1 MPYALKSSG
10 VGLGLLLLVLISVIT
25 DYSVNLIIIGGA
37 LSNTM
42 TYQEMVRVAYGKPGY
57 ILITVMQ
64 AVYPFIAMVSYNVI
78 IGDTLTKI
86 IGRVGG
92 DQVANTVLSDRNFT
106 VFLATVAIL
115 IPLSLYK
122 NIAKLTK
129 TSLLSTGI
137 ICLILVSITI
147 RAPVYAAQVVPSEYQ
162 WTFANSRIP
171 QAIGI
176 MAFAFMCQHNTYLC
190 FHSLQRRSLERW
202 ALVVHLAVGFAML
215 ASSLFGLIGFASF
228 ATGVQGDIL
237 ENYCP
242 RDDLINV
249 SRLLFAVTI
258 MLTYPMECFV
268 VREVV
273 ENYFFQH
280 PPPLWRHILLTTGI
294 VALAYLV
301 SMTTSC
307 VSIVLEINGVLTAAP
322 LAYILPPLCV
332 MRLQNEPFFRM
343 PNLPM
348 LATAAFGIVVAVSG
362 LIVVAMEL
370 AEGVRCSEGSEMP
383 YCWGNS
389 TRLARAYG
397 SQSG

>member
-78 IGDTLTKI
+78 IGDTLTKNH
-86 IGRVGG
+86 RTH
-92 DQVANTVLSDRNFT
+92 QVANTVLSDRNFT

-301 SMTTSC
+301 SMTN
-307 VSIVLEINGVLTAAP
+307 LGVLTAAP

-370 AEGVRCSEGSEMP
+370 AEGGALLGGLRDALLL
-383 YCWGNS
+383 GNS

-397 SQSG
+397 